1 MNFKYSNFLALDVL
15 KWKQVNEMQGF
26 KSSSLLEILTHL
38 KDWSSHFYFCFF
50 VSFFFSFFVV
60 VVFFSNVLLAG
71 HLHVNMFYFLC
82 FSF

>member
-1 MNFKYSNFLALDVL
+1 M
-15 KWKQVNEMQGF
+15 NEMQGF

-50 VSFFFSFFVV
+50 VSFFFFV